1 MRFGIVAFIS
11 GLLLSIFGAAMLIP
25 ALVDFMYDGRSAH
38 AFVYS
43 SVISI
48 FFGLLL
54 ATSSYHKWQRLTIKE
69 MFLTTSCVWFLVV
82 IFSALPFFFS
92 HENINY
98 PTAFFEAMSGLTSTG
113 ATALSNLDNMPKGIL
128 LWRAM
133 MQWIGGLGIVMIAIA
148 ILPMLKVGGM
158 QMFLTESSNK
168 IGGKAIP
175 RTTQIISFITFV
187 YIFFTLGCA
196 IMLYLAGMPLFDSIA
211 NALTCVSTGGFSTH
225 DTSIGYY
232 ASPAIEWIIIAF
244 MIIGAIPFIAYYYIF
259 IGYFE
264 KFTSDTQIRTFIGS
278 IAIIS
283 AALAA
288 WLIFT
293 QDKGDAASLIRQA
306 IFDVVSIITTTG
318 YSVNN
323 YELWGSFSVVIFF
336 FLTLSGGCA
345 GSSTGGIKIFRFNIL
360 FLNLVQHLKNM
371 IYPHG
376 VFTEHYNGRPVTEEI
391 VNSVVIFVS
400 IFFISIVFLA
410 LALSLTGLDLITSL
424 TGAMS
429 ALANTGPG
437 LGKTIG
443 PAGNFSSLPDTA
455 KWLLSLGM
463 MLGRLEFTTVMVL
476 LMPMTWKAS

>member
-25 ALVDFMYDGRSAH
+25 AAFDFMYDGRSAH
-38 AFVYS
+38 AFAYS
-43 SVISI
+43 AVISI

-54 ATSSYHKWQRLTIKE
+54 TASSYHKWQKLTIKE
-69 MFLTTSCVWFLVV
+69 MFLTTSCVWLLVV
-82 IFSALPFFFS
+82 LFSALPFYFS
-92 HENINY
+92 GENINY

-113 ATALSNLDNMPKGIL
+113 ATALAKLDDLPKGIL

-158 QMFLTESSNK
+158 QMFMTESSGK
-168 IGGKAIP
+168 LEAKAIP
-175 RTTQIISFITFV
+175 RTSQVISFIIGV
-187 YIFFTLGCA
+187 YLFFTLCCI
-196 IMLYLAGMPLFDSIA
+196 IMLYLAGMSFFDA
-211 NALTCVSTGGFSTH
+211 VAHAMTCISTGGFSTH
-225 DTSIGYY
+225 SNSIGYY
-232 ASPAIEWIIIAF
+232 ASPEIEWILIVF
-244 MIIGAIPFIAYYYIF
+244 MIIGAIPFIAYYF
-259 IGYFE
+259 LFVGYFE
-264 KFTSDTQIRTFIGS
+264 KFIKDTQIKTFIAA
-278 IAIIS
+278 IAVIS
-283 AALAA
+283 GALSS

-293 QDKGDAASLIRQA
+293 DTGTDSFTLIRQSV
-306 IFDVVSIITTTG
+306 FNVVSIITTTG
-318 YSVNN
+318 YSINN
-323 YELWGSFSVVIFF
+323 YELWGSFAVIIFF

-360 FLNLVQHLKNM
+360 FLNLLHYLKNM

-376 VFTEHYNGRPVTEEI
+376 VFTEHYNGRPLTEEI

-400 IFFISIVFLA
+400 IFFISIVFLT

-437 LGKTIG
+437 LGSTIG

-476 LMPMTWKAS
+476 LIPMTWKSS